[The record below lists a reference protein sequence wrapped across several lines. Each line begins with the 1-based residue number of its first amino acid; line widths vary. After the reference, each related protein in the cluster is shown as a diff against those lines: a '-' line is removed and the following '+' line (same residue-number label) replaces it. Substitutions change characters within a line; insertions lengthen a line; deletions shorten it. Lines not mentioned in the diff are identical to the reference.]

1 MSYMEF
7 RLAEELMKMRKE
19 GAQQW
24 SESRLLLRQANLVRP
39 SWLSQRRCWLLC
51 QLGRML
57 VVLGERLERYALAR
71 SLSLGGEMG

>member
-7 RLAEELMKMRKE
+7 RLAVELMEMRKE

-24 SESRLLLRQANLVRP
+24 SGSRLLLRQANLVRP
-39 SWLSQRRCWLLC
+39 SWFSRQRCWLLC

-57 VVLGERLERYALAR
+57 VALGERLERYALAR
-71 SLSLGGEMG
+71 SLSFGGEIG

>member
-7 RLAEELMKMRKE
+7 RLAEELMEMRRE

-24 SESRLLLRQANLVRP
+24 SGSRQLLRQANLIRP
-39 SWLSQRRCWLLC
+39 SWFSRQRCWLLC

-57 VVLGERLERYALAR
+57 VALGERLERYALAR
-71 SLSLGGEMG
+71 SLSFGGEIG

>member
-7 RLAEELMKMRKE
+7 RLAEELMEMRKE

-24 SESRLLLRQANLVRP
+24 SESCHLLRQAKLVRP
-39 SWLSQRRCWLLC
+39 SWFSQQRCWLLC

-57 VVLGERLERYALAR
+57 VALGERLERYALAR
-71 SLSLGGEMG
+71 SLSFGGEMG

>member
-7 RLAEELMKMRKE
+7 RLAEELMQMRKE

-39 SWLSQRRCWLLC
+39 SWFSQQRCWLLC

-57 VVLGERLERYALAR
+57 VALGERLERYALAR
-71 SLSLGGEMG
+71 SLSFEGEMG

>member
-7 RLAEELMKMRKE
+7 RLAEELMEMRKE

-24 SESRLLLRQANLVRP
+24 SRSCHLLRQAKLVRP
-39 SWLSQRRCWLLC
+39 SWVSQRRCWLLC

-57 VVLGERLERYALAR
+57 VALGERLERYALAR
-71 SLSLGGEMG
+71 SLSFGGEMG